1 LLDGEPT
8 LLPDLGQDKV
18 QACPACGA
26 TRRRPVTSLKH
37 CKVVRCAGCGLVFCD
52 PLPQIASKSS
62 GESSILTEEA
72 FTAHMIHDSPGRS
85 DRYRVLAN
93 NRYHHYSRTLAR
105 ARFSM
110 LEVGCGDAGMAA
122 EMGAHGVDYQGIDI
136 DPRPIEAAR
145 SRGIGSCRVGDVLSC
160 DEDVK
165 YDVIFMSQVLEHI
178 TRPREVL
185 RKINALLKPDGIL
198 HLDVP
203 NHSGLAG
210 LPSRVLG
217 GAGNRFGAIEW
228 PHHAIAY
235 NRRSLVDL
243 LEHRFAVRAFTATP
257 DDRLW
262 GQAVV
267 PTISA
272 RLYYVATRA
281 LRARSLLVAFCRP
294 KVQP

>member
-1 LLDGEPT
+1 MKRCT
-8 LLPDLGQDKV
+8 
-18 QACPACGA
+18 
-26 TRRRPVTSLKH
+26 
-37 CKVVRCAGCGLVFCD
+37 VVRCAGCGLVFCD
-52 PLPQIASKSS
+52 PLPRIASKSS

-72 FTAHMIHDSPGRS
+72 FTAQMIRDSPGSS

-93 NRYHHYSRTLAR
+93 ARYRHYSATLGRTSFR
-105 ARFSM
+105 M
-110 LEVGCGDAGMAA
+110 LEVGCGEAGMAA
-122 EMGAHGVDYQGIDI
+122 EMRAHGVDYQGIDI

-145 SRGIGSCRVGDVLSC
+145 SRGIGSCRVGDVMSY
-160 DEDVK
+160 DENAT

-178 TRPREVL
+178 TRPREL
-185 RKINALLKPDGIL
+185 LGKLAALLKPDGIL

-203 NHSGLAG
+203 NHNGLAG

-217 GAGNRFGAIEW
+217 GLSGRFGAIEW

-235 NRRSLVDL
+235 DRRSLVEL
-243 LEHRFAVRAFTATP
+243 LDHRFVVHAFTATP

-267 PTISA
+267 PAIPA
-272 RLYYVATRA
+272 RLYYAATRDV
-281 LRARSLLVAFCRP
+281 RARSLLVAFCRP